1 MVCVPNFV
9 QISQLLQSLCEGG
22 DGHTHAAQHS
32 IPTFFAKEKKSA
44 EIDSEKLCC
53 QNFQN

>member
-1 MVCVPNFV
+1 V

-32 IPTFFAKEKKSA
+32 IPTFFAKEKKNQV
-44 EIDSEKLCC
+44 ERDSEKLCS